1 MIQVILTKP
10 KNIVIKE
17 IEKPRPGPGEVLI
30 KVKRIGICGSD
41 IHAYY
46 GEHPF
51 IGYPIVQGHEFS
63 GKIAELGDGVSNF
76 KIGDKVTVMPQLTC
90 GECYQ
95 CLHDDY
101 HICDNLKVIGCQVNG
116 GAQEYI
122 SIPAELA
129 IKLPENI
136 DYNLGAMVEPL
147 AVGVHAARKLSKV
160 ENRKFLVLGAG
171 PIGNLTSQVLK
182 ALGADSIMIT
192 DICDFRLNIAQ
203 ECGADYIVNVK
214 KQDLEMEIKEKF
226 GEAKADS
233 IIECVGSEDTIN
245 QAISLARKG
254 SEIIVVGVFRN
265 KPVVNFGLV
274 QDRELKIQG
283 SLMYK
288 KIDYDIAIDFIQ
300 SKKVKLEPLITAHFS
315 LKEYAEA
322 YRFIENN
329 KERTMKVLIDV

>member
-1 MIQVILTKP
+1 MIQVVLEKP
-10 KNIVIKE
+10 KKIVIKE
-17 IEKPRPGPGEVLI
+17 VEKPRPGPGEVLI
-30 KVKRIGICGSD
+30 KVRRIGICGSD

-46 GEHPF
+46 GKHPF
-51 IGYPIVQGHEFS
+51 IDYPIVQGHEFS
-63 GKIAELGDGVSNF
+63 GEIAEIGQGVSDF
-76 KIGDKVTVMPQLTC
+76 KVGDKVTVMPQLTC
-90 GECYQ
+90 GKCYQ
-95 CLHDDY
+95 CLHGDY
-101 HICDNLKVIGCQVNG
+101 HICDNLKVIGCQVDG
-116 GAQEYI
+116 AAQEYI
-122 SIPAELA
+122 SVPAKLTV
-129 IKLPENI
+129 KLPQGF
-136 DYNLGAMVEPL
+136 DFDFGAVIEPL
-147 AVGVHAARKLSKV
+147 AVGVHAARKLSYV
-160 ENRKFLVLGAG
+160 ENKKLLVLGAG

-182 ALGADSIMIT
+182 AMGADFVMIT
-192 DICDFRLNIAQ
+192 DIYDFRLNIAQ
-203 ECGADYIVNVK
+203 KCGADYIVNVK

-233 IIECVGSEDTIN
+233 IIECVGSGDTIN

-254 SEIIVVGVFRN
+254 SEIIVVGVFGN
-265 KPVVNFGLV
+265 KPVVNFSLV

-288 KIDYDIAIDFIQ
+288 KIDYDIAIDLIH